1 LALIGQ
7 IEFFALVQF
16 GVGQIRA
23 GYIQASYIQFLLIPL
38 LYHNTI
44 FVTGGIRTITVT
56 NPYIICLSELY
67 PLQ

>member
-23 GYIQASYIQFLLIPL
+23 GYIQASYIQFLL
-38 LYHNTI
+38 
-44 FVTGGIRTITVT
+44 
-56 NPYIICLSELY
+56 
-67 PLQ
+67 